1 MKHLLSGLAVAA
13 IALTTSLSAAGS
25 AKAESL
31 AQAQPSQLYVGAGF
45 FDISH
50 SSEFASAAF
59 DVGYIPDYNI
69 IWEIR
74 PVVGLMVNTDSAVF
88 GHIGLSRS
96 FYLTDNI
103 VTRIQWGFG
112 AYSQG
117 NSIDLGQV
125 FEFREQLEIGYEF
138 DNGDMISAYV
148 WHLSNADIADDNP
161 GVNTAGIHYSF
172 SF

>member
-1 MKHLLSGLAVAA
+1 MAVA
-13 IALTTSLSAAGS
+13 TSLGATSA

-31 AQAQPSQLYVGAGF
+31 AEAQPSHLYVGAGF

-59 DVGYIPDYNI
+59 DIGYIPDYNI
-69 IWEIR
+69 LWEIR
-74 PVVGLMVNTDSAVF
+74 PVVGLMVNTDSAVY
-88 GHIGLSRS
+88 GHVGFSRS

-103 VTRIQWGFG
+103 VTRIQLGFG

-138 DNGDMISAYV
+138 DNGDMISAYL

-161 GVNTAGIHYSF
+161 GVNTAGIHYSRAF
-172 SF
+172 